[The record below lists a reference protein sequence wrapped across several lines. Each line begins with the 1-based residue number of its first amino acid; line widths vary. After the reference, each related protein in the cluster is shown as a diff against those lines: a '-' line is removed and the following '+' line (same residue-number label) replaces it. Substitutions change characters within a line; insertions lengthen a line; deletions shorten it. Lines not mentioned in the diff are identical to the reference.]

1 MADPY
6 RNIGAAPGG
15 GIALKSFEFR
25 RAREATWTEL
35 EELIDRV
42 DRRGL
47 RGLSAEELTRL
58 PLLYRATL
66 SSLSVARSISL
77 DRNLLDYLESL
88 AARAYFAVY
97 GTRRHLRETVRDF
110 VTWRFPAAVRRYRWH
125 VAMSALFVVLGVVA
139 GYVITAGNPDRFYT
153 FVDPDYAGGR
163 GPAASTAE
171 LRSVLYDTGSVGSAL
186 TTFASFLFTHNARIG
201 MMMFAVGFLA
211 GLPVFL
217 LGFTNGLVLGAFAAL
232 HASRGLGVDFWG
244 WVLPHGVTELL
255 AVILCGGAG
264 LVLAQ
269 SLVFPGRM
277 TRLRNLAAGG
287 RRAAVVVIGAVGLF
301 FIAGL
306 IEGIFRQTVQN
317 VPARYAVAAGTAILW
332 IVYFGFAGRRRERV
346 ERARDLAGG
355 EIE

>member
-1 MADPY
+1 VADPY
-6 RNIGAAPGG
+6 RNLAAPAPAGA
-15 GIALKSFEFR
+15 ALKSFEFR

-35 EELIDRV
+35 EDLIDRV

-77 DRNLLDYLESL
+77 DKNLLDYLESL

-110 VTWRFPAAVRRYRWH
+110 VLWRFPAAVRRHRWH
-125 VAMSALFVVLGVVA
+125 LGLAALFIVLGAVA

-153 FVDPDYAGGR
+153 FVDPEYAGGR

-171 LRSVLYDTGSVGSAL
+171 LRAVLYDRGDVGDAL
-186 TTFASFLFTHNARIG
+186 ATFASFLFTHNARIG
-201 MMMFAVGFLA
+201 MMAFALGFLA
-211 GLPVFL
+211 GLPVFIL
-217 LGFTNGLVLGAFAAL
+217 CFTNGLVLGAFGAL
-232 HASRGLGVDFWG
+232 YTSRGLGVDFWG

-255 AVILCGGAG
+255 AVALCGGAG

-277 TRLRNLAAGG
+277 TRLRNMAAGG
-287 RRAAVVVIGAVGLF
+287 RRAAVIVIGAVCLF

-306 IEGIFRQTVQN
+306 IEGIFRQTVHS
-317 VPARYAVAAGTAILW
+317 VPVRYAVAGGTAAFW
-332 IVYFGFAGRRRERV
+332 IYYFGWVGRRRERL
-346 ERARDLAGG
+346 ERARDQ
-355 EIE
+355 EIS